1 MKRLTWT
8 FPALTALGVALIS
21 FLKSWHC
28 RSNFFASP
36 DSYTHLCYSDI
47 PALFGS
53 RGLNLGINPYADPTN
68 SMEYPVGTGYIA
80 SFLARFSSDFIE
92 FFDIN
97 VIAIAILFVATIHLL
112 SRQAEKDWPLLA
124 LAPAV
129 ISSLY
134 INWDLW
140 AIFALLLSF
149 HFLHRERS
157 DLAGIFLGLSIAIK
171 FFPIFLIPA
180 AVIYFYL
187 RKDRTF
193 LSFFGYTALTL
204 IATNLSTAIFY
215 FDGWVR
221 FFTFNQER
229 GVDLGSLWYA
239 LNLLF
244 DLTFKHLNLV
254 AVIIALLLASLIYR
268 PLRNSL
274 RSRANSYEIFLLLS
288 FLSLALIFSL
298 NKVYSP
304 QYVLWLTPI
313 AVLLLATSRDT
324 PGNEGNEGNKGNKG
338 NRENENYKKLRAYF
352 WIWQAGEAIY
362 HLGVWQYLAEY
373 SGGQGLSE
381 PLYAIS
387 ILIRIASLAVFAVSV
402 ARVRL
407 SLPSTGPA
415 HAGLD

>member
-1 MKRLTWT
+1 MKRLTWL
-8 FPALTALGVALIS
+8 FPTLVALGVALLS
-21 FLKSWHC
+21 YLKSWHC
-28 RSNFFASP
+28 RSNSFASP

-80 SFLARFSSDFIE
+80 SFLARFSDDFIQ

-97 VIAIAILFVATIHLL
+97 VIAIALLFALSVYFL
-112 SRQAEKDWPLLA
+112 SRQAIQDWPLFA

-140 AIFALLLSF
+140 GILTLLLFF
-149 HFLHRERS
+149 HFMHKERF
-157 DLAGIFLGLSIAIK
+157 DIAGVLLGLSITVK
-171 FFPIFLIPA
+171 FFPLFLIPA
-180 AVIYFYL
+180 VAIFFYL
-187 RKDRTF
+187 RRDRSWI
-193 LSFFGYTALTL
+193 SFFGYMTLTL
-204 IATNLSTAIFY
+204 IATNLSTAILY
-215 FDGWVR
+215 FDGWSR

-244 DLTFKHLNLV
+244 DLTFNHLNLL
-254 AVIIALLLASLIYR
+254 AALIALLSASSIFR

-274 RSRANSYEIFLLLS
+274 QSKADPYEIFLLLS
-288 FLSLALIFSL
+288 FLSFALIFSL

-313 AVLLLATSRDT
+313 AVLLLSISRD
-324 PGNEGNEGNKGNKG
+324 PS
-338 NRENENYKKLRAYF
+338 RESEIKNYKKLRAYF
-352 WIWQAGEAIY
+352 WIWQTGEAIY

-381 PLYAIS
+381 ELYALS
-387 ILIRIASLAVFAVSV
+387 IIIRIASLAVFALSV

-407 SLPSTGPA
+407 SLPSTGPV
-415 HAGLD
+415 HTGSD

>member
-1 MKRLTWT
+1 MKRLTWL
-8 FPALTALGVALIS
+8 FPTLTAFGVALLS
-21 FLKSWHC
+21 YLKSWHC

-53 RGLNLGINPYADPTN
+53 RGLDLGINPYADPAN

-80 SFLARFSSDFIE
+80 SLLARFSNDFIH

-97 VIAIAILFVATIHLL
+97 VAAIAILFAATIHLL
-112 SRQAEKDWPLLA
+112 SRQAEHHWQLFA

-129 ISSLY
+129 VSSLY

-140 AIFALLLSF
+140 GIFALVLSLHLLY
-149 HFLHRERS
+149 RERF
-157 DLAGIFLGLSIAIK
+157 DLAGIFFALSIAIK
-171 FFPIFLIPA
+171 FFPLFLIPA
-180 AVIYFYL
+180 VALFFYL
-187 RKDRTF
+187 RKHRSF
-193 LSFFGYTALTL
+193 LPFFGYMSLTL
-204 IATNLSTAIFY
+204 LATNLSTVILY
-215 FDGWVR
+215 FEGWSR

-229 GVDLGSLWYA
+229 GIDLGSLWYA

-244 DLTFKHLNLV
+244 DLNFDSLNLV
-254 AVIIALLLASLIYR
+254 VLLLAFLLTSSIYR
-268 PLRNSL
+268 PLRKALKFEVSP
-274 RSRANSYEIFLLLS
+274 YEILLLLS

-304 QYVLWLTPI
+304 QYILWLTPI
-313 AVLLLATSRDT
+313 AVLLLSVSHDR
-324 PGNEGNEGNKGNKG
+324 
-338 NRENENYKKLRAYF
+338 YKELRTYF

-362 HLGVWQYLAEY
+362 HLSVWQYLAEY

-381 PLYAIS
+381 ELYALS
-387 ILIRIASLAVFAVSV
+387 IVIRIASLAVFALSV

>member
-1 MKRLTWT
+1 MKRLTGL
-8 FPALTALGVALIS
+8 FPPLIALGVALLS
-21 FLKSWHC
+21 YLKSWHC
-28 RSNFFASP
+28 RSNFFQSP

-80 SFLARFSSDFIE
+80 SFLARLSDDFIQ

-97 VIAIAILFVATIHLL
+97 VVAIAILFASSIFLL
-112 SRQAEKDWPLLA
+112 SLQARRDWPLLA

-140 AIFALLLSF
+140 GIFALLLSF
-149 HFLHRERS
+149 HFLYKERF
-157 DLAGIFLGLSIAIK
+157 DIAGVLFGLSIAIK
-171 FFPIFLIPA
+171 FFPLFLLP
-180 AVIYFYL
+180 AVIIFFYL
-187 RKDRTF
+187 RRDRSWI
-193 LSFFGYTALTL
+193 SFCGYMTLTL
-204 IATNLSTAIFY
+204 IATNLSTAIRY
-215 FDGWVR
+215 FDGWSR

-244 DLTFKHLNLV
+244 DLTFDHLNLL
-254 AVIIALLLASLIYR
+254 AALIALLSMSLIYR

-274 RSRANSYEIFLLLS
+274 QSKVNPYEIFLLLS
-288 FLSLALIFSL
+288 FLSFALIFSL

-313 AVLLLATSRDT
+313 AVLLLSITRDSSK
-324 PGNEGNEGNKGNKG
+324 E
-338 NRENENYKKLRAYF
+338 LRAYF

-381 PLYAIS
+381 PLYALS
-387 ILIRIASLAVFAVSV
+387 IVIRIATLAVFALSV

-407 SLPSTGPA
+407 SLPSTGPV
-415 HAGLD
+415 HTGLD